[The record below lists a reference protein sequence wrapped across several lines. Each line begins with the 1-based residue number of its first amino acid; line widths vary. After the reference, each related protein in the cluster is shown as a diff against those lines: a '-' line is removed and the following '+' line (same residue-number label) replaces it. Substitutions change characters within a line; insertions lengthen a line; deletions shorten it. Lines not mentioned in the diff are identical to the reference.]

1 MTDKQINV
9 AMAGALGKVA
19 DYCNDLNAMHE
30 AEGTLD
36 REQLGLYVD
45 SIISTIHEVDSGYF
59 HKIHWGHAVELT
71 TATARQ
77 RSEAFLKTKGLW
89 KP

>member
-1 MTDKQINV
+1 MTDESINAAIRECTGISGNFV
-9 AMAGALGKVA
+9 A
-19 DYCNDLNAMHE
+19 DLNAMHE

-36 REQLGLYVD
+36 QEQLGLYVD